1 MIYSFNRYNTLV
13 SMLLFLTFLLVVT
26 TPLSAVSPGDQNTV
40 RPTAQRGDTIIPDRW
55 LRTFDP
61 ITIFFDSSTGPVD
74 PSTELNPERWVDM
87 KPTHP
92 GGWRW
97 LNAKILQFS
106 PSEPW
111 PAYTSFLLRAGS
123 AKATLQTLTAGPVRT
138 VPEQNELDV
147 PPVEMIKLV
156 FASPIHSDKLTENIQ
171 IQLWNAPGTDGSPS
185 RVLDKEHFSIKRSG
199 PNVPEGEAEYLLTL
213 NHPIPENV
221 RARMVLNLV
230 EPADDTARFVLDF
243 TTVRQFSVLAVG
255 SGETWL
261 KAPLRPEED
270 VALTEPLELS
280 VNPPELSIRMSAPPE
295 PTTPAGMWDFI
306 HIHPTV
312 ANQQFVIQDR
322 IIKVTGDFL
331 PETTYRAVLR
341 PSPLIKDNRGRSLA
355 FGTSLSDPGA
365 KVNHIDF
372 QFIFTQPDK
381 ILKWAGQDVI
391 VERYGPKMLPL
402 VGRGQHVADVRI
414 YRINPLDRTLWPFP
428 DEPVTTNPDTWSS
441 RNYRES
447 SDENYH
453 DQTLYS
459 SSWELQKTLETMG
472 SHQVSDVVEMALKP
486 MGDARTYG
494 VDLANYLAQIDGTN
508 APGTYLAGVQALDTP
523 GERHWMRIQVT
534 DLALTTIE
542 EPDAV
547 SFYVTSLKSGTPVAN
562 ARVTLEGFS
571 YGEWTRVLSG
581 QTNAMGYFREARTN
595 SSDFYNLKRIRVESG
610 TDILILNTENP
621 PELFQDGYWQKYGD
635 WLYNPINIPYSTHRS
650 ALVGHTFTER
660 PVYRPGEP
668 THIRGW
674 IRNRSEGQ
682 FSLENQSFSMT
693 IEGPGNLIWTQALE
707 VNSQGAFYHKFEP
720 QDAPTGPYRVS
731 VMKEGDTISTCRF
744 RLEDYRIPLFEA
756 LLHSDDTVPLDSSFT
771 VSLTARYYAGGALDS
786 RPVSWR
792 VTQHPAV
799 WQAQTLPGFRFAVD
813 ENFSSRPGLREN
825 ELINIVTKTDTNGAS
840 EITVDPLD
848 EPSLAPRNYVIEA
861 TLTGVDGQTVTAV
874 KQVAGRPPFMLGI
887 KSPRILNKGD
897 SITSQ
902 VALLGPENTPEP
914 GHELLVRLIRRSW
927 HTALKA
933 GNYGAGD
940 LKYETHVV
948 ETPITTKNVVSGDK
962 PLDVSFS
969 VSEAGVYI
977 VELSARDKVGRAQRV
992 AMDVFVQGPTPVTW
1006 ERAPE
1011 RGFTLRTDKSVYE
1024 PGDTA
1029 QLLIESPF
1037 QTAEAL
1043 AVIES
1048 PDGLKFYH
1056 SAVRN
1061 GAGIIDVPIKSIWC
1075 PTVTASVMLMRGR
1088 LEGTRVDPVS
1098 GIDLGKPQTL
1108 GATVD
1113 LRVSESRYV
1122 ASVKLAHP
1130 DRAVPGETIDLS
1142 IELHDSNHQPI
1153 AGEAAVWLVDRAVL
1167 ALGREPDP
1175 NPLRDLL
1182 KPFGST
1188 IGIRD
1193 TREMVIGNLPGVF
1206 TRGGDFG
1213 DDMAGDIFDRMS
1225 LRKKFVPVPFYEPF
1239 VSIGPSGKANLK
1251 VELPD
1256 NLTEFAVRAKASSGV
1271 DRFGFAENRLAVR
1284 LPLVVQPTLP
1294 RFLRPGDTFDA
1305 LAVTRVV
1312 EGKGGIGHVALQAKG
1327 LNLKGPAAQQ
1337 VNWEFNQPLRNTF
1350 ALSLPHPG
1358 YDSEGRLKRDTVTV
1372 YMGAERLEDEVGDAA
1387 EMTLPIYDGVR
1398 DWTSV
1403 SEWQLKKGETVT
1415 VPGADLNKIRKD
1427 SARRTIRIS
1436 ASKLISTALQAESM
1450 LRDYPY
1456 TCTEQQVS
1464 RASGFLA
1471 AKQLRSTLKLPV
1483 EDTRYDTV
1491 IQNVIDYL
1499 PTVVTPNG
1507 LVSFWP
1513 GNPGYVHLTART
1525 LLFLGQARIGGF
1537 DVDTLLVE
1545 KLVQALKNALRS
1557 DSSLL
1562 VRGHE
1567 MEERVMALE
1576 ALMSFGQGDVGY
1588 IEEISR
1594 HAESLGLE
1602 ARARIIRLFSD
1613 LPDVEEARLMAL
1625 TESLLDGVII
1635 QSVHGKPI
1643 AVGLDRAFYGWTQ
1656 GFITDVTALSEI
1668 LRTVNRLMP
1677 DDKRIQS
1684 LADGIASIIASG
1696 RLTTYHSAAVLTAVT
1711 ELLETD
1717 RSSAEMIRLKLD
1729 KKEYVI
1735 DKNTSLLLLEDS
1747 GSSDMVIKIDEGSDV
1762 WIQAEFHGKP
1772 VLEPAELPGDSSG
1785 FAVKREWIIPK
1796 RANVSA
1802 RKIMLET
1809 AGDTIELIEGTVVEE
1824 HVQIVNPED
1833 RNYAVVFIP
1842 LAAGLEPLNPHL
1854 ATSPPEA
1861 VPSGQLTQSPDYMEM
1876 RDHYV
1881 AYYYNSL
1888 PRGTYDFYFRAS
1900 AMFPGTFTQPGAY
1913 TRLMYNFNQTGAS
1926 PGIYVSISPSE

>member
-1 MIYSFNRYNTLV
+1 MIYSHHRNKTLI
-13 SMLLFLTFLLVVT
+13 SRFLFLALLLVMT
-26 TPLSAVSPGDQNTV
+26 TPVWAASPGDQNTV
-40 RPTAQRGDTIIPDRW
+40 RPTAQRGDTIVPDRW

-61 ITIFFDSSTGPVD
+61 ITVFFDSSTGPVD

-87 KPTHP
+87 KPAHP

-111 PAYTSFLLRAGS
+111 PAYTTYHLRAGG
-123 AKATLQTLTAGPVRT
+123 AKATLQTLAAGPVRT

-156 FASPIHSDKLTENIQ
+156 FASPIHIDKLTENIQ
-171 IQLWNAPGTDGSPS
+171 IQLWNSPGTDSAPS
-185 RVLDKEHFSIKRSG
+185 RVLNKEHFSIKRSG
-199 PNVPEGEAEYLLTL
+199 PDIPEGEAEYLVTL

-221 RARMVLNLV
+221 RARMVMNLV
-230 EPADDTARFVLDF
+230 EPADETARFTLDF

-255 SGETWL
+255 SGESWL
-261 KAPLRPEED
+261 KVPYRPEED
-270 VALTEPLELS
+270 VLFTEPLELS

-295 PTTPAGMWDFI
+295 PTTPAGMWDFV

-312 ANQQFVIQDR
+312 ANMQFVIQDR

-331 PETTYRAVLR
+331 PDTTYQAVLR

-355 FGTSLSDPGA
+355 FGTSLSNPEA
-365 KVNHIDF
+365 LVNYIEF

-402 VGRGQHVADVRI
+402 TGRGHHVADVRI

-441 RNYRES
+441 RNHGER
-447 SDENYH
+447 SDEYYH

-494 VDLANYLAQIDGTN
+494 VDLADYLAQIDGAN
-508 APGTYLAGVQALDTP
+508 APGTYLAGVQSLDSP

-547 SFYVTSLKSGTPVAN
+547 TFYVTSLKSGAPVAG

-581 QTNAMGYFREARTN
+581 QTNAMGYFRETRIGT
-595 SSDFYNLKRIRVESG
+595 SDFYSLKRIRVEHG
-610 TDILILNTENP
+610 TDILVLNTENP
-621 PELFQDGYWQKYGD
+621 PELFKDGYWQKYGD
-635 WLYNPINIPYSTHRS
+635 WLYEPINIPYSTHRS
-650 ALVGHTFTER
+650 AYVGHTFTER

-674 IRNRSEGQ
+674 IRYRSEGQ
-682 FSLENQSFSMT
+682 FSLEDQAFSLT
-693 IEGPGNLIWTQALE
+693 IEGPGDLLWTQALE
-707 VNSQGAFYHKFEP
+707 VNSQGAFYHKFQQ
-720 QDAPTGPYRVS
+720 QDAPAGLYRVS
-731 VMKEGDTISTCRF
+731 VKQEGETISTCRF

-756 LLHSDDTVPLDSSFT
+756 LLHSSDTVPLDSSFT

-799 WQAQTLPGFRFAVD
+799 WQIQSLPGFRFAVD
-813 ENFSSRPGLREN
+813 EQFSSRPGLREN
-825 ELINIVTKTDTNGAS
+825 EIVNIVTKTDANGAS
-840 EITVDPLD
+840 EITVDPLE

-861 TLTGVDGQTVTAV
+861 TLTGVDGQSVTAV
-874 KQVAGRPPFMLGI
+874 KQIAGRPPFMLGI

-902 VALLGPENTPEP
+902 VVLLGPENTPEP
-914 GHELLVRLIRRSW
+914 GHELTVRLIRRSW

-948 ETPITTKNVVSGDK
+948 ETPITTKTKVSGDK
-962 PLDVSFS
+962 PVDVTFS

-1011 RGFTLRTDKSVYE
+1011 RGFTLRTDKTVYE

-1029 QLLIESPF
+1029 RLLIESPF

-1043 AVIES
+1043 AVVES
-1048 PDGLKFYH
+1048 PDGLKFFH

-1061 GAGIIDVPIKSIWC
+1061 GAGIIDVPIKNIWC
-1075 PTVTASVMLMRGR
+1075 PQVTVSVMLMRGR
-1088 LEGTRVDPVS
+1088 LEGTRIDPVS

-1113 LRVSESRYV
+1113 LRVAESRYV
-1122 ASVKLAHP
+1122 ASVKLIHP

-1142 IELHDSNHQPI
+1142 IELHDSNNQPI

-1175 NPLRDLL
+1175 NPLKDLL

-1206 TRGGDFG
+1206 TKGGDYG

-1239 VSIGPSGKANLK
+1239 VSVGPTGKANLK

-1256 NLTEFAVRAKASSGV
+1256 NLTEFAVRAKANSGV
-1271 DRFGFAENRLAVR
+1271 DRFGYAESRLAVR

-1312 EGKGGIGHVALQAKG
+1312 EGKGGVGHVALQAKG

-1337 VNWEFNQPLRNTF
+1337 VNWEFNQPLRSTF
-1350 ALSLPHPG
+1350 ALFLPHPG
-1358 YDSEGRLKRDTVTV
+1358 YGSDGRLKRDTVTV
-1372 YMGAERLEDEVGDAA
+1372 YMAAERLEDEVGDAA

-1398 DWTSV
+1398 DWTKV
-1403 SEWQLKKGETVT
+1403 DEWPLKKGETLT
-1415 VPGADLNKIRKD
+1415 IPNIDFNQIRKD
-1427 SARRTIRIS
+1427 SARRIIRIS
-1436 ASKLISTALQAESM
+1436 TSQLMSTALQAESM
-1450 LRDYPY
+1450 LREYPY

-1464 RASGFLA
+1464 RAAGFLA
-1471 AKQLRSTLKLPV
+1471 AKHLRAALKLPV
-1483 EDTRYDTV
+1483 DDARYDTV

-1507 LVSFWP
+1507 LVAFWP
-1513 GNPGYVHLTART
+1513 GNPGYVHLTARS
-1525 LLFLGQARIGGF
+1525 LLFLGQARIDGF
-1537 DVDTLLVE
+1537 DVDTMLVE

-1557 DSSLL
+1557 DSPLL
-1562 VRGHE
+1562 VHGHE

-1576 ALMSFGQGDVGY
+1576 ALTLFGQGDIGY
-1588 IEEISR
+1588 IEEMSR
-1594 HAESLGLE
+1594 QAGSLGLE
-1602 ARARIIRLFSD
+1602 TRARIIRLFSD
-1613 LPDVEEARLMAL
+1613 LPDVETSRLKAL
-1625 TESLLDGVII
+1625 VETLMDGVVI
-1635 QSVHGKPI
+1635 QSVHGKPV
-1643 AVGLDRAFYGWTQ
+1643 AVGLHSTFSGWRQ
-1656 GFITDVTALSEI
+1656 GFMSDVTALSEI
-1668 LRTVNRLMP
+1668 LRTLNRLMP
-1677 DDKRIQS
+1677 EDDRVQS
-1684 LADGIASIIASG
+1684 LADGIAAIIASG

-1711 ELLETD
+1711 ELLETGQPK
-1717 RSSAEMIRLKLD
+1717 SETTRLKLG
-1729 KKEYVI
+1729 KKDYVI
-1735 DKNTSLLLLEDS
+1735 DKNSPLLLVEDN
-1747 GSSDMVIKIDEGSDV
+1747 GSSEMVIKVDQGSDV
-1762 WIQAEFHGKP
+1762 MIQAEFQGKP
-1772 VLEPAELPGDSSG
+1772 AVDPAELSGESSG
-1785 FAVKREWIIPK
+1785 FAVQREWIIPK
-1796 RANVSA
+1796 RATVSA
-1802 RKIMLET
+1802 RKIQMNT
-1809 AGDTIELIEGTVVEE
+1809 AGDTVELVQGTVVEE

-1833 RNYAVVFIP
+1833 RNYVVVFVP

-1861 VPSGQLTQSPDYMEM
+1861 VPSGQLTLSPDYMEM

-1881 AYYYNSL
+1881 AYYYNVL
-1888 PRGTYDFYFRAS
+1888 PRGTYDFYFRTS
-1900 AMFPGTFTQPGAY
+1900 AMFSGTFTQPGAY
-1913 TRLMYNFNQTGAS
+1913 TRLMYNFGQTGAS
-1926 PGIYVSISPSE
+1926 PGVYVRISPSE